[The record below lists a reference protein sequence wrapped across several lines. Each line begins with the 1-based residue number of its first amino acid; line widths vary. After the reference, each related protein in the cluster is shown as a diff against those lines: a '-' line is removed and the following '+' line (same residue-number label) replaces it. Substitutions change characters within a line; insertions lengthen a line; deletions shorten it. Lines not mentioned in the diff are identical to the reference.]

1 MGRRPCCAKEGL
13 NRGAWSAKEDKILT
27 NYIKIHG
34 EGRWRD
40 LPQRAGLQR
49 CGKSCRLRWLNYLR
63 PDIKRGN
70 ISTEEDELIIRLHK
84 LLGNR
89 WSLIAGR
96 LPGRT
101 DNEIKNYWNT
111 NLSKR
116 VHGHKTTPKSTT
128 QASNMKHN
136 MKASPEP
143 QGHHQ
148 HKVIRTKAV
157 KCTRAVNVV
166 TPPFADNQR
175 AENDV
180 FGVKYDQSNTTTA
193 SNTPS
198 SSAVHEDNNSID
210 FLMDFDISELLVS
223 DAPISSDF
231 HDQIQQFD
239 ENGDN
244 VMEKNNGVYG
254 NGFSLLH
261 GVDELYSSV
270 EAIMPDNFGAGSNI
284 FQTTETLDLRSLA
297 SYLNLED

>member
-13 NRGAWSAKEDKILT
+13 NRGAWSTQEDKILA

-34 EGRWRD
+34 EGKWRD

-70 ISTEEDELIIRLHK
+70 ISNEEDELIIRLHK

-116 VHGHKTTPKSTT
+116 VQDQKITPKST
-128 QASNMKHN
+128 
-136 MKASPEP
+136 KAACPKEITADD
-143 QGHHQ
+143 Q
-148 HKVIRTKAV
+148 HKVIRTRAV
-157 KCTRAVNVV
+157 KCTKGVNVI
-166 TPPFADNQR
+166 PRLLDNQT
-175 AENDV
+175 AENNIL
-180 FGVKYDQSNTTTA
+180 GPKSESTTA
-193 SNTPS
+193 TETPS
-198 SSAVHEDNNSID
+198 ETPSLAILEDNSID
-210 FLMDFDISELLVS
+210 FLIDIDINELLVS
-223 DAPISSDF
+223 DAPISDF
-231 HDQIQQFD
+231 HPIQQVD

-244 VMEKNNGVYG
+244 VEENGEYG
-254 NGFSLLH
+254 NGFNLIDE
-261 GVDELYSSV
+261 VELYSSV
-270 EAIMPDNFGAGSNI
+270 DEARADNLGASTNL
-284 FQTTETLDLRSLA
+284 FQTSETLDLQCLA
-297 SYLNLED
+297 SYLNLEDE

>member
-13 NRGAWSAKEDKILT
+13 NRGAWSLMEDKILT
-27 NYIKIHG
+27 NYINIHG
-34 EGRWRD
+34 EGKWRD

-116 VHGHKTTPKSTT
+116 VQGQKITPK
-128 QASNMKHN
+128 ND
-136 MKASPEP
+136 
-143 QGHHQ
+143 Q

-157 KCTRAVNVV
+157 KCTKAVHVI
-166 TPPFADNQR
+166 PRLLDNQT
-175 AENDV
+175 AENNIL
-180 FGVKYDQSNTTTA
+180 GPKSESNTA
-193 SNTPS
+193 SETPS
-198 SSAVHEDNNSID
+198 YSAIHEDNSID
-210 FLMDFDISELLVS
+210 FLMDFDINELLVS
-223 DAPISSDF
+223 DAPISSDL
-231 HDQIQQFD
+231 HPIQQVD

-244 VMEKNNGVYG
+244 VVENREYG
-254 NGFSLLH
+254 NGFNLIDE
-261 GVDELYSSV
+261 VD
-270 EAIMPDNFGAGSNI
+270 
-284 FQTTETLDLRSLA
+284 ETLDLRSLA
-297 SYLNLED
+297 SYLNLEDEWIN